1 MKDEIYNLVKKKVFK
16 DEDDKFADKVKSHIN
31 SSVLSEQVQE
41 MVMKTFKGTTLEGV
55 LDQENDK
62 DVFSEVEKLKNII
75 NETKLSIKNLD
86 KKMTMIENNKTSSN
100 SLFKVAF
107 QRQKSFINQRKF
119 NRQNRNYTMINQ
131 SASSLVSF
139 S

>member
-139 S
+139 L

>member
-62 DVFSEVEKLKNII
+62 DVFSEVEKLKNSLV
-75 NETKLSIKNLD
+75 EAKLSIKNLD